1 VRTGCR
7 HSAYSDGLFV
17 LRGAK
22 PRAQLGQPWG
32 QYLMLKYRGFL
43 IEPFETEPG
52 RWRAEITRPD
62 HRKIK
67 TFPDNQEHDFIR
79 TGGAETFSAEA
90 AIKVA
95 MRLIDGGGMS

>member
-1 VRTGCR
+1 MTAPRWVEVRPYAGE
-7 HSAYSDGLFV
+7 F
-17 LRGAK
+17 GANN
-22 PRAQLGQPWG
+22 R
-32 QYLMLKYRGFL
+32 MLEYKGFL

-52 RWRAEITRPD
+52 RWRAEITRAD

-67 TFPDNQEHDFIR
+67 TFPDGQEHDFIR
-79 TGGAETFSAEA
+79 TGGAETLSAEA